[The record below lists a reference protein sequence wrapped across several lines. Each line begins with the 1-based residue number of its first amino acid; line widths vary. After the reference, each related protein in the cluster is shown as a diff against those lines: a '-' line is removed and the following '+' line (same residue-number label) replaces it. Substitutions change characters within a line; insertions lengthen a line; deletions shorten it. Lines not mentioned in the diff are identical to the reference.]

1 MTHPCLQSNMRNTV
15 KKMFLVL
22 LLLVGVGILLYPK
35 ISDYVNRIH
44 SSSAMQSVSQKVH
57 NTSREDLERQLALAR
72 GYNEALLQK
81 KPFAAE
87 YEDILNFEDG
97 IMGSVR
103 IPAIGVEL
111 PIYHGIGSDVLSKG
125 AGHMPQTA
133 FPIGGVGNHSVLT
146 GHTGLPSAEFFTDLS
161 KLRIDDIFYVSV
173 AGKELAYRVD
183 QILTVLPTDNSA
195 LAAVAG
201 MDYCTL
207 VTCTPY
213 GINSHR
219 LLVRGHRAEE
229 GKP

>member
-1 MTHPCLQSNMRNTV
+1 MGVTHPCLQSNMRNVV
-15 KKMFLVL
+15 KKILLVL

-97 IMGSVR
+97 IMGIVR

-111 PIYHGIGSDVLSKG
+111 PIYHGIGSDVGHYIFFHGEKNTVAHFNYPLSC
-125 AGHMPQTA
+125 
-133 FPIGGVGNHSVLT
+133 L
-146 GHTGLPSAEFFTDLS
+146 
-161 KLRIDDIFYVSV
+161 LRQKRI
-173 AGKELAYRVD
+173 
-183 QILTVLPTDNSA
+183 
-195 LAAVAG
+195 
-201 MDYCTL
+201 
-207 VTCTPY
+207 
-213 GINSHR
+213 
-219 LLVRGHRAEE
+219 
-229 GKP
+229 